1 MANGPLV
8 RYALWRLGLKIVG
21 RRRYAHPCGGC
32 GALVKPGEWSRHR
45 CQSR

>member
-8 RYALWRLGLKIVG
+8 RFARWRLGLKIVG

-32 GALVKPGEWSRHR
+32 GMLVRLEDWRGHR
-45 CQSR
+45 CPK